1 MRKVLA
7 SWCFGLV
14 LASTLALVIAGGAR
28 AQDFGSLWIAP
39 GGGDPMLEGNA
50 DEKAALQSF
59 ESGKPIR
66 ARELAEKIVA
76 ANPESFLGTW
86 VLSRVFHLEEGRH
99 PRARFL
105 MDRALSILL
114 KKFGNRPSHEGAIWW
129 HKEILEKKSE
139 LLGEMEDR
147 EGQLGILD
155 EHDRLY
161 APKLTR
167 SRVWPLMK
175 LGRYDE
181 ATEAAM
187 TLVRKSDLLER
198 ISGYNGLM
206 AVEDERRDRLASIKW
221 GLEGI
226 ASTQERSCILHH
238 NTSQAALTLFRFD
251 EAEEHARKAI
261 RAEVKDCPSSSY
273 YHLTNI
279 YLAEAEFNRAV
290 SAYKKLMRARIEPRY
305 RPMFDKDNKAILVE
319 ILLALGK
326 NEEALKLVRQVYEQ
340 PDRPGMTS
348 VSLEDI
354 TFASGVLFWIALE
367 QSIIESEERASVLG
381 FFDGIEESYKRAA
394 PELKQ
399 WEVQRKLIQLAP
411 VKDILVSNMRPFL
424 RGVRP
429 WNAGMLGRILGPGL
443 ARAALV
449 EAERL
454 DTPQLGEIGKGYFL
468 AVSGELHFHAGDFE
482 DAVTEGEAALKVLQR
497 ENAMLRLRTM
507 AYVAGAY
514 EQLGQ
519 GGTPRAIELFRE
531 VLHRFPTAIRQL
543 DIRIPAVVTHDGDAF
558 ATKVAGELVES
569 RRLSLMD
576 NAPFRVHVGGTMK
589 EVRICISAT
598 DGFRLGCGDRTF
610 ERGTGSDEDVLKAIE
625 AFHTKA
631 FSPMVELTSSDIN
644 SLDGSTVRANADEVL
659 KGILGT
665 GVKLNDEEEQ

>member
-1 MRKVLA
+1 MRDVLA
-7 SWCFGLV
+7 RWFACV
-14 LASTLALVIAGGAR
+14 ALAMAVGIVVPGVR
-28 AQDFGSLWIAP
+28 AQDFGSLWIPP
-39 GGGDPMLEGNA
+39 GGGDPMLEGTA

-66 ARELAEKIVA
+66 ARELAEKIVKD
-76 ANPESFLGTW
+76 NPDSFLGTW
-86 VLSRVFHLEEGRH
+86 VLARVFHIEEGRH

-105 MDRALSILL
+105 MDRALTILL
-114 KKFGNRPSHEGAIWW
+114 AKFGSRPTHEGAIWW

-139 LLGEMEDR
+139 LFGEMEDR
-147 EGQLGILD
+147 EGQMAILD
-155 EHDRLY
+155 EYDRLY

-167 SRVWPLMK
+167 NRVWPLMK

-181 ATEAAM
+181 AIEAAM

-206 AVEDERRDRLASIKW
+206 AVEDERRDRLASMKW

-226 ASTQERSCILHH
+226 TSTQERSCILHH

-279 YLAEAEFNRAV
+279 YLAQAEFNRSV

-305 RPMFDKDNKAILVE
+305 RAMFDKDNKAILVE

-381 FFDGIEESYKRAA
+381 FFDGIEENYKRKA
-394 PELKQ
+394 PQLKQ

-411 VKDILVSNMRPFL
+411 VKDILVTNMRPFL

-429 WNAGMLGRILGPGL
+429 WYAGMLGRILGPGL

-454 DTPQLGEIGKGYFL
+454 DTPQLGEAGKGYFL
-468 AVSGELHFHAGDFE
+468 AVSGELHYHAGAFE
-482 DAVTEGEAALKVLQR
+482 DAVTDGEAALKVLQR
-497 ENAMLRLRTM
+497 ENALLRLRTM

-514 EQLGQ
+514 ERLGQ
-519 GGTPRAIELFRE
+519 GTSPRAIELFRE

-543 DIRIPAVVTHDGDAF
+543 DIRIPVMVKHDGDAF
-558 ATKVAGELVES
+558 ATKVAAELVES
-569 RRLSLMD
+569 RRLSPMD
-576 NAPFRVHVGGTMK
+576 GAPFLVQVSGTMK
-589 EVRICISAT
+589 EIRICMSAT

-610 ERGTGSDEDVLKAIE
+610 ERGTGSDEDVAKAIE

-631 FSPMVELTSSDIN
+631 FAPMIELTSSDIN

-665 GVKLNDEEEQ
+665 GVKVDEEEE